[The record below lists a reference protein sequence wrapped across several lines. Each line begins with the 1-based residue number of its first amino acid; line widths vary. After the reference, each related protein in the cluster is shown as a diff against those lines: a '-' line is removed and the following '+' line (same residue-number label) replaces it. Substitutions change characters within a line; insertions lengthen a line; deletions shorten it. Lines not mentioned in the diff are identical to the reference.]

1 MNGTAV
7 TAPASSHRMD
17 VVMVAGCWPGA
28 PRADSSQ
35 DTVV

>member
-17 VVMVAGCWPGA
+17 VVMVAGRRPGG
-28 PRADSSQ
+28 RCTDSSQ